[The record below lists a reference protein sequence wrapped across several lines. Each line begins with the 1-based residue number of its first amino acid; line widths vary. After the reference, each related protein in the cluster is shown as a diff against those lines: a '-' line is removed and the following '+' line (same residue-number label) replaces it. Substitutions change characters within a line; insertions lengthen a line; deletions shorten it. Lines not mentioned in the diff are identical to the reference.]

1 MYVYNDD
8 GSVNVEATYKRSQY
22 DNGSAA
28 GSPPDFQ
35 PDSPYGVKPAPY
47 VEPAR
52 ALPRLGTM
60 PILVAGPGITPS
72 APKTDEGALGVPQAT
87 KLAPSPLAP
96 PGTAILRASPA
107 PESPASVATRV
118 DWRIVVGGTL
128 ALFAL
133 WWLVAGR
140 DE

>member
-1 MYVYNDD
+1 MYTFDD
-8 GSVNVEATYKRSQY
+8 GSVDVFGTFKRAQY

-28 GSPPDFQ
+28 GSPPDFDG
-35 PDSPYGVKPAPY
+35 PTYGEKPAPY

-60 PILVAGPGITPS
+60 PILVAGPGITPD
-72 APKTDEGALGVPQAT
+72 APKTGEGALGVPQAT
-87 KLAPSPLAP
+87 KVAPSPLAP
-96 PGTAILRASPA
+96 PGTAILRESPA

-118 DWRIVVGGTL
+118 DWRIVVGGSL

-140 DE
+140 DDA